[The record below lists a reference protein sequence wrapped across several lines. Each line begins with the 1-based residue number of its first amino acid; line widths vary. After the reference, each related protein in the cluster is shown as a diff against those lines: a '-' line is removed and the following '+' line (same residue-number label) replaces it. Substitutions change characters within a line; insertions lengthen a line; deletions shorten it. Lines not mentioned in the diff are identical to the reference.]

1 MKMEKMEMRT
11 SKPYK
16 TMKSILKIKTNSF
29 LETYKKNLFS
39 EAMWK
44 VEVEGFPPFYM
55 DGSSAGEVKMA
66 LKKKLKKPK
75 EIKSIERIQK
85 TDWKK
90 NVLGRISGKDGKDD
104 KDDEE
109 TNESENQVKRW
120 IKEETLTDDLLV
132 DAIKNVMKER
142 IKNG

>member
-1 MKMEKMEMRT
+1 MEMRT

-55 DGSSAGEVKMA
+55 DGNSAGEVKMV
-66 LKKKLKKPK
+66 LKKKIRKPK
-75 EIKSIERIQK
+75 EIKSIERVQK
-85 TDWKK
+85 SDWRK
-90 NVLGRISGKDGKDD
+90 NVMDRIAGKEID
-104 KDDEE
+104 
-109 TNESENQVKRW
+109 ESEEQVKQW
-120 IKEETLTDDLLV
+120 IEEDSLTDDLLI

>member
-1 MKMEKMEMRT
+1 MEMRT

-55 DGSSAGEVKMA
+55 DASSAGEVKMA
-66 LKKKLKKPK
+66 LKKKLKRPK

-90 NVLGRISGKDGKDD
+90 DVLGRISGKD
-104 KDDEE
+104 KDDEDDKE
-109 TNESENQVKRW
+109 TNESDRQVKQW

>member
-1 MKMEKMEMRT
+1 MKT
-11 SKPYK
+11 SKPCK
-16 TMKSILKIKTNSF
+16 TMKSILKVKTQSF
-29 LETYKKNLFS
+29 LENYKKNLFS

-55 DGSSAGEVKMA
+55 DATSAGEVKMI
-66 LKKKLKKPK
+66 LRKKLKKPK

-85 TDWKK
+85 TGWKK
-90 NVLGRISGKDGKDD
+90 DVLGRISGKD
-104 KDDEE
+104 KDDEDDKE
-109 TNESENQVKRW
+109 TNESDRQVKQW

>member
-1 MKMEKMEMRT
+1 MTKMEMRN

-16 TMKSILKIKTNSF
+16 TMKSILKVKTNSF
-29 LETYKKNLFS
+29 LDTYKKNLFS

-55 DGSSAGEVKMA
+55 DASSAGEVKMA
-66 LKKKLKKPK
+66 LKKKLKRPK

-90 NVLGRISGKDGKDD
+90 NVMDRIAGKEIPVD
-104 KDDEE
+104 
-109 TNESENQVKRW
+109 ESEEQVKQW
-120 IKEETLTDDLLV
+120 IKEDSLTDDLLI

>member
-1 MKMEKMEMRT
+1 MEMRT

-16 TMKSILKIKTNSF
+16 TMKSILKVKTQSF
-29 LETYKKNLFS
+29 LDTYKKNLFS

-66 LKKKLKKPK
+66 LKKKLKRPK

-90 NVLGRISGKDGKDD
+90 DVLGRISGKELKH
-104 KDDEE
+104 K
-109 TNESENQVKRW
+109 VLLIPIKR
-120 IKEETLTDDLLV
+120 ICFK
-132 DAIKNVMKER
+132 IY
-142 IKNG
+142 

>member
-1 MKMEKMEMRT
+1 MEMRT

-16 TMKSILKIKTNSF
+16 TMKSILKIKTDSF

-90 NVLGRISGKDGKDD
+90 NVMDRISGKEIPV
-104 KDDEE
+104 DED
-109 TNESENQVKRW
+109 QQIKQW

>member
-1 MKMEKMEMRT
+1 MTKMEMRT
-11 SKPYK
+11 SKPCK
-16 TMKSILKIKTNSF
+16 TMKSILKVKTQSF
-29 LETYKKNLFS
+29 LDTYKKNLFS

-55 DGSSAGEVKMA
+55 DGSSAGEVKMN
-66 LKKKLKKPK
+66 LKKKLKRPK

-90 NVLGRISGKDGKDD
+90 DVLGRISGKDK
-104 KDDEE
+104 EE
-109 TNESENQVKRW
+109 PVDESEVQVKQW
-120 IKEETLTDDLLV
+120 IKEDSLTDDLLI

>member
-1 MKMEKMEMRT
+1 MTKMEMRT

-29 LETYKKNLFS
+29 LDNYKKDIFQN
-39 EAMWK
+39 M
-44 VEVEGFPPFYM
+44 
-55 DGSSAGEVKMA
+55 
-66 LKKKLKKPK
+66 LKKTEL
-75 EIKSIERIQK
+75 
-85 TDWKK
+85 D
-90 NVLGRISGKDGKDD
+90 VV
-104 KDDEE
+104 
-109 TNESENQVKRW
+109 NESDKQVKQW

>member
-1 MKMEKMEMRT
+1 MKT
-11 SKPYK
+11 SKPCK
-16 TMKSILKIKTNSF
+16 TMKSILKVKTQSF
-29 LETYKKNLFS
+29 LENYKKNLFS

-55 DGSSAGEVKMA
+55 DATSAGEVKMI
-66 LKKKLKKPK
+66 LRKKLKKPK

-85 TDWKK
+85 TGWKK
-90 NVLGRISGKDGKDD
+90 DVLGRISGKDKDD
-104 KDDEE
+104 KDDKE
-109 TNESENQVKRW
+109 TNESDRQVKQW

>member
-1 MKMEKMEMRT
+1 MTKMEMRT

-16 TMKSILKIKTNSF
+16 TMKSILKVKTQSF
-29 LETYKKNLFS
+29 LDNYKKNLFS

-55 DGSSAGEVKMA
+55 DGNSAGEVKMV
-66 LKKKLKKPK
+66 LKKKIRKPK
-75 EIKSIERIQK
+75 EIKSIERVQK
-85 TDWKK
+85 SDWRK
-90 NVLGRISGKDGKDD
+90 NVMDRIAGKEID
-104 KDDEE
+104 
-109 TNESENQVKRW
+109 ESEEQVKQW
-120 IKEETLTDDLLV
+120 IKEDSLTDDLLV

>member
-1 MKMEKMEMRT
+1 MEMRT

-16 TMKSILKIKTNSF
+16 TMKSILKVKTHSF

-90 NVLGRISGKDGKDD
+90 NVMDRISGKEIPVD
-104 KDDEE
+104 
-109 TNESENQVKRW
+109 ESEVQVKQW
-120 IKEETLTDDLLV
+120 IKEDSLTDDLLI

>member
-1 MKMEKMEMRT
+1 MTKMEMRT

-16 TMKSILKIKTNSF
+16 TMKSILKIKTDSF

-90 NVLGRISGKDGKDD
+90 NVMDRISGKEIPVD
-104 KDDEE
+104 
-109 TNESENQVKRW
+109 ESEVQVKQW

>member
-1 MKMEKMEMRT
+1 MEMRT

-90 NVLGRISGKDGKDD
+90 NVMDRISGKEIPV
-104 KDDEE
+104 DED
-109 TNESENQVKRW
+109 QQIKQW

>member
-1 MKMEKMEMRT
+1 MKT
-11 SKPYK
+11 SKPCK
-16 TMKSILKIKTNSF
+16 TMKSILKVKTQSF
-29 LETYKKNLFS
+29 LENYKKNLFS

-55 DGSSAGEVKMA
+55 DATSAGEVKMI
-66 LKKKLKKPK
+66 LRKKLKKPK

-85 TDWKK
+85 TGWKK
-90 NVLGRISGKDGKDD
+90 DVLGRISGKEIPV
-104 KDDEE
+104 DED
-109 TNESENQVKRW
+109 QQIKQW

>member
-1 MKMEKMEMRT
+1 MEMRT

-29 LETYKKNLFS
+29 LDTYKKNLFS

-55 DGSSAGEVKMA
+55 DGSSAGEVKMN

-90 NVLGRISGKDGKDD
+90 NVMDRISGKEIPV
-104 KDDEE
+104 DED
-109 TNESENQVKRW
+109 QQIKQW

>member
-1 MKMEKMEMRT
+1 MTKMEMRT

-66 LKKKLKKPK
+66 LKKKLKRPK

-90 NVLGRISGKDGKDD
+90 NVMDRISGKEIPVD
-104 KDDEE
+104 
-109 TNESENQVKRW
+109 ESEVQVKQW

-142 IKNG
+142 VKNG